1 MGCGGATSQQP
12 ELFNDYDGFVEK
24 FKPKKTTDDCYTP
37 PLVYGAVRDW
47 ACAEY
52 GIDAGSIVR
61 PFYPGGDYE
70 HFDYPEGCT
79 VLDNPP
85 FSILSKIVRFYQ
97 GRGIPFFLFAPA
109 LTTFGYVATPGVCA
123 ICCDG
128 RVVYENGAN
137 VRTSFVTNLEP
148 DTAARTAPAL
158 SAAVDEAVARTEA
171 AKKMAELPKYAY
183 PDAVLTAALMAKYS
197 HWGIEMEVPRSEC
210 AHIRKLDKQ
219 GDRTIFGSGLLLSE
233 RLAAERATA
242 ERLAAERA
250 ARKEAIV
257 WKLSEREK
265 ALQKMLGRTA

>member
-1 MGCGGATSQQP
+1 MGRGGATSRQP

-37 PLVYGAVRDW
+37 PLVYKAVRDW
-47 ACAEY
+47 ACTEY
-52 GIDAGSIVR
+52 GIEPGSIVR
-61 PFYPGGDYE
+61 PFYPDGDYE
-70 HFDYPEGCT
+70 HFEYPEGYT

-97 GRGIPFFLFAPA
+97 AHGVPFFLFAPA
-109 LTTFGYVATPGVCA
+109 LTTINYVATPGVCA

-137 VRTSFVTNLEP
+137 VRTNFVTNLEP

-171 AKKMAELPKYAY
+171 AKKGPELPKYAY
-183 PDAVLTAALMAKYS
+183 PDAVLTAALLSKYS
-197 HWGIEMEVPRSEC
+197 HWGIGMEVPRSEC
-210 AHIRKLDKQ
+210 AHIRKLDSQ
-219 GDRTIFGSGLLLSE
+219 GGRGIFGSGLLLSE

-250 ARKEAIV
+250 AKKEAIV
-257 WKLSEREK
+257 WHLSERERR
-265 ALQKMLGRTA
+265 LQDSLGS